1 MAMDFSQRQK
11 TSQTMARRM
20 GLKQIQSLNLLS
32 MNAADLREAI
42 FKEVE
47 KNPALEIVSDKFQN
61 GLESARYKKSLD
73 GGARVGHASSSG
85 QEKSDAFQEILESR
99 ADERKSLYAHL
110 SEQLSALDLPAA
122 EKALCQKIIEN
133 LDARGFYILAPIS
146 LLDRKAGEDAA
157 FLEKCLGVVQRL
169 DPPGV
174 CAENVEKSLL
184 LQARLKGDAP
194 RLALFFLDG
203 RLDFLNPPQTQK
215 ILEKIQLFLREQK
228 KLSFASDDYSF
239 LKKVSEADIAA
250 AVAFIQGLDPYPARG
265 FDQTQTRYVEP
276 DIFVERAGG
285 SSGLAND
292 SESSGD
298 FAVTVSDRALPKLG
312 IAADFGNAKKASPFA
327 AAAIKS
333 AKAFLEALEARER
346 SIELAARAIVQC
358 QSAFFEQGPG
368 HLVPLRQKD
377 IAERIGVHESTVSR
391 MASSK
396 YIQCQWGLF
405 PLKYFFSSAV
415 AGRSKESVQQEIR
428 KILQAEGGKKLSDQK
443 ICVALGERGI
453 KLSRRAVAKYRLQ
466 MQMENSYKR

>member
-20 GLKQIQSLNLLS
+20 GQKQIQSLNLLS

-184 LQARLKGDAP
+184 LQARLKGGAP
-194 RLALFFLDG
+194 RLALFLLDG
-203 RLDFLNPPQTQK
+203 RLSFLNPPQAQK
-215 ILEKIQLFLREQK
+215 VLEKIQAFLREQK
-228 KLSFASDDYSF
+228 KLSFAADSYDF
-239 LKKVSEADIAA
+239 LKKISEADIAE

-265 FDQTQTRYVEP
+265 FDQTQARYVEP
-276 DIFVERAGG
+276 DIYVERAAADNSRRG
-285 SSGLAND
+285 SD
-292 SESSGD
+292 SNSD
-298 FAVTVSDRALPKLG
+298 FTVTVSDKALPKLG
-312 IAADFGNAKKASPFA
+312 IAADFGSAKKASPFA

-333 AKAFLEALEARER
+333 ARAFLEALEARER
-346 SIELAARAIVQC
+346 SVELAARAVVQC

-396 YIQCQWGLF
+396 FIQCQWGLF
-405 PLKYFFSSAV
+405 PLKFFFSSAV

-428 KILQAEGGKKLSDQK
+428 NILKAEGGKKLSDQK
-443 ICVALGERGI
+443 ICAALAERGI
-453 KLSRRAVAKYRLQ
+453 KVSRRAVAKYRLQ